1 MNVKYKII
9 TEKTYNSLEI
19 IISKYLQEG
28 WKLAGGVSTWANGF
42 MQAIYLENDPNEGK
56 IYE

>member
-9 TEKTYNSLEI
+9 TEKSYLSLEI
-19 IISKYLQEG
+19 AINQYLKQG
-28 WKLAGGVSTWANGF
+28 WKLAGGVTTWANGF